1 LTTAPGFYFRTHYFH
16 LVLPAAALLAG
27 CAVSGGIELLRK
39 NSSAKKLWPL
49 PAVAYGVVLVVV
61 LFKYTDV
68 SSVLA
73 RVGGHALHGMEPV
86 PNRRWSPLISA
97 PNRPV
102 TARIAV
108 LGSEPQIY
116 FYSRRHSATGYI
128 YIYG

>member
-39 NSSAKKLWPL
+39 IRPQKTLAL

-86 PNRRWSPLISA
+86 PESQVVAAYIRSQS
-97 PNRPV
+97 PV

-108 LGSEPQIY
+108 LGSEPQDY
-116 FYSRRHSATGYI
+116 FYSRRHSAPATSIFTG
-128 YIYG
+128 